1 MFRRKWDDK
10 SVINHIMSSYGRKK
24 PLNSSYYAT
33 NYPAVY
39 AAAERVFGSWKYA
52 IEACGLDY
60 STIRKY
66 RIWSRE
72 IIMKEI
78 KKRHK
83 SRLSLNSNYTQKTD
97 RPLYMAAIKRYKNW
111 GTAVTSAGFDYKKV
125 RLRRLMSKAEIKNE
139 ILELY
144 HRNVD
149 LSYPYMRE
157 KYQYLL
163 AAGMKKVGGG
173 SWAKA
178 RKNCGIRVNYRL
190 SDEKIKAWKKAN
202 E

>member
-1 MFRRKWDDK
+1 MFRRKWDDV
-10 SVINHIMSSYGRKK
+10 SIINHIMSSHGRKK

-33 NYPAVY
+33 NYSAVY
-39 AAAERVFGSWKYA
+39 AAAERFFGSWKYA

-60 STIRKY
+60 SAIRKY
-66 RIWSRE
+66 QIWSKE
-72 IIMKEI
+72 IIIREI
-78 KKRHK
+78 KKTHK
-83 SRLSLNSNYTQKTD
+83 GGKSLNSNYTQKNN

-111 GTAVTSAGFDYKKV
+111 GTAIRAAGFDYSKV
-125 RLRRLMSKAEIKNE
+125 RLRRMMSKAEIKEE

-144 HRNVD
+144 RRNVD
-149 LSYPYMRE
+149 LAYPNMRE

-163 AAGMKKVGGG
+163 AAGMKKLGNG
-173 SWAKA
+173 SWEKA
-178 RKNCGIRVNYRL
+178 RKVCGLKVNFRL